1 MKELLK
7 EWAIQLYDIEALKF
21 GDYEIKIG
29 FRTPIYFD
37 LRVIISYPQ
46 LMVSISCNMYENP
59 LQSTSTLPK
68 VFIGW
73 RGL

>member
-7 EWAIQLYDIEALKF
+7 EWAVQLYDIEALKF

-46 LMVSISCNMYENP
+46 LMVSISCNTYEN
-59 LQSTSTLPK
+59 TFRNASTLSK
-68 VFIGW
+68 VFIEW
-73 RGL
+73 KGL